1 MGACALPVLCS
12 HQTILKKASTMAR
25 TSLASL
31 ASFASIMRA
40 RARACRSAAIGSA
53 IAYRAATAVGGNQRC
68 GCALQEQFT
77 PNLVQKLLSQQ
88 EARSARARARRPPAC
103 GRNGGKCCRSAFAAL
118 LRLPVRSPT
127 GRVVESG
134 PAWIRFAVRA
144 AAASLLTWKTM
155 HARE

>member
-31 ASFASIMRA
+31 MRA

-127 GRVVESG
+127 GRVFESG

-144 AAASLLTWKTM
+144 AAASPLTWKTM